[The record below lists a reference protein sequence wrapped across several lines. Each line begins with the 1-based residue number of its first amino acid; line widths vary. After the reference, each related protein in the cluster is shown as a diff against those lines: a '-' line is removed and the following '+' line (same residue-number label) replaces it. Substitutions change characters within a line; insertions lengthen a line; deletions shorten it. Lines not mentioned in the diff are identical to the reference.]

1 MAACRSGQQ
10 SVFPWVARK
19 TVPLWSTYRKSWV
32 SLVRHVDSTDV
43 ERRRGRRVERVSTGR
58 QAHGWDVRSAS
69 RSETIDLEEENGRLV
84 RKITFMGGR
93 DGEHRQ
99 REWAG

>member
-10 SVFPWVARK
+10 SVFPWGARK
-19 TVPLWSTYRKSWV
+19 TVPLCSTYRKSWV
-32 SLVRHVDSTDV
+32 SLVRHVDSTD
-43 ERRRGRRVERVSTGR
+43 VERVSTGR

-69 RSETIDLEEENGRLV
+69 RSETIDLEEENGRLA